1 MDRSGS
7 IVCRHRCGNSVRFV
21 MGKALVIIGIGEIGG
36 VIARGF
42 LRTGHPVHPVNRGDD
57 QVLAAQKLP
66 EPQLVLISVG
76 EADLQSVLSGLPDEW
91 RRGVVLLQNEL
102 LPRDWAM
109 HGLEDPTIM
118 SVWFE
123 KKQGQDVK
131 VVVPS
136 PVFGHHAMLIRKA
149 LGALKIPCVVLE
161 NEKDL
166 LFELV
171 RKNLYILVT
180 NICGLSTGGAVGE
193 LWAENEMLVRAV
205 ASDVLDVQDRLTG
218 TTLDREGLITAM
230 LESFQGDPRHK
241 CQGRTAARRLQRA
254 LYYGDQ
260 FELEVPAL
268 HRIARE
274 T

>member
-1 MDRSGS
+1 
-7 IVCRHRCGNSVRFV
+7 

-36 VIARGF
+36 VFAKAF
-42 LRTGHPVHPVNRGDD
+42 LRSGHPVYPVNRGQD
-57 QVLAAQKLP
+57 QEVVARMLP

-76 EADLQSVLSGLPDEW
+76 EADLQSVLSGMPDIW
-91 RRGVVLLQNEL
+91 RSRVVLLQNEL
-102 LPRDWAM
+102 LPRDWAL

-123 KKQGQDVK
+123 KKQGRDVK

-136 PVFGHHAMLIRKA
+136 PVFGHHATRISKA
-149 LGALKIPCVVLE
+149 LSTLKIPCVIVE

-180 NICGLSTGGAVGE
+180 NICGLSTGGTVGE
-193 LWAENEMLVRAV
+193 LWADNETLARAV

-218 TTLDREGLITAM
+218 TTLDRGGLIAAM
-230 LESFQGDPRHK
+230 LVSFQGDPRHK
-241 CQGRTAARRLQRA
+241 CQGRTAARRLQRV
-254 LYYGDQ
+254 LDYGDQ
-260 FELEVPAL
+260 FDLSLPTL
-268 HRIARE
+268 HRIAGE
-274 T
+274 I